1 MSAKGW
7 QTEMAKWIGDAQG
20 AVDDEDSDTEDGLP
34 QAHMSKWKPVTLA
47 VLFAGQK
54 EKSAHMST
62 QSLDQQEVNLI
73 EAMAEMDEDERLN
86 DGTIEI
92 PSDSEQWV

>member
-1 MSAKGW
+1 
-7 QTEMAKWIGDAQG
+7 MAKWIGDAQW

-34 QAHMSKWKPVTLA
+34 QAHMSKWKPVILA

-54 EKSAHMST
+54 EKSVHMST
-62 QSLDQQEVNLI
+62 QSLDQWEVNLI

-86 DGTIEI
+86 DGAIEI

>member
-1 MSAKGW
+1 M
-7 QTEMAKWIGDAQG
+7 DN
-20 AVDDEDSDTEDGLP
+20 EDLDTEDRLP
-34 QAHMSKWKPVTLA
+34 QACTSKWKPVTLA
-47 VLFAGQK
+47 VLFAWQK
-54 EKSAHMST
+54 EKFGCVST
-62 QSLDQQEVNLI
+62 QSLDQQKANLM